1 MLALGTGSV
10 MASDTDAWE
19 EARREA
25 GADRREEVREMT
37 PGERME
43 LAYHLF
49 TLSRDDS

>member
-1 MLALGTGSV
+1 MLALGTVST
-10 MASDTDAWE
+10 MASGTDAWE

-25 GADRREEVREMT
+25 AADRREEVREMT

-49 TLSRDDS
+49 AVSRGEP